1 MSDKIPILDSEACY
15 IMDVVK
21 EKVLA
26 DIPDYEIRDIVYDE
40 LFRFMRVAEVRS
52 LIQTINQSL
61 DKETDEV
68 AKSFNIGYQ
77 SSLKDYL
84 TSVGFPWLMEG

>member
-21 EKVLA
+21 ENVLA
-26 DIPDYEIRDIVYDE
+26 DIPEYEICDIVYDE
-40 LFRFMRVAEVRS
+40 LFRFMRIEEIRK
-52 LIQTINQSL
+52 LIQAINQNL

-84 TSVGFPWLMEG
+84 TSVGFPWLMEE